1 MSDVQFIPGLLKL
14 ASNVASL
21 DNAEAIAGQEL
32 LAFDGEKYPADG
44 CAITQSTLLRLAG
57 ASDLP
62 FTFQALAYVDLLQKR
77 GWQKIA
83 VGQQKAGDIGT
94 TVFGGVPHHGID
106 HVYLVL
112 QVLNQFEN
120 LIADNQAR
128 APHLRYTDGRD
139 GRSLTTTFLRATNNI
154 ARDP

>member
-1 MSDVQFIPGLLKL
+1 LLK
-14 ASNVASL
+14 
-21 DNAEAIAGQEL
+21 
-32 LAFDGEKYPADG
+32 FDGEKFPADS
-44 CAITQSTLLRLAG
+44 CAITQSELLNMAG

-62 FTFQALAYVDLLQKR
+62 FTFQALAYVNLLLGKR

-83 VGQQKAGDIGT
+83 VGEQKAGDIGT

-112 QVLNQFEN
+112 QVLNPFEN

-128 APHLRYTDGRD
+128 APHFRYTDGRD
-139 GRSLTTTFLRATNNI
+139 GRSPTTMFLRA
-154 ARDP
+154 AA